1 MKIAVVVRQL
11 DRDHIVW
18 RGRVVR
24 VERAHGIRVVR
35 GVLKM
40 LDVGKHGVIE
50 FGHIWFVAHDH
61 VVTYVF
67 RKDEFVGCCVAHH
80 RARDIESLGKVWRSR
95 SMSPA
100 RATQQRRQNRRIVWD
115 DRARMGAAIICEL
128 EVSQLGYVRMRMGRV
143 SSTDHG
149 AVVVGLLQQVVFSVR
164 GEVDFRVVMVV
175 IRWGPLHRGAGLE
188 GGQLGYIGIIEL
200 RGQMKQVIGVVLG
213 EVDFRIGNM
222 VQVCLEEES
231 RAITVA
237 AQHLS
242 ERATHDNVVIR
253 GGRLHRDVFAGCGR
267 GLVRDDR
274 AAAGDWGIGDH
285 NGLGGGDDIP
295 VKDLLDRQ
303 RVHRVAVVGECEP
316 AINVSHAERVGSDA
330 PTRVGIAGRVVAGRY
345 RRVMRAA
352 TGKTYCY

>member
-1 MKIAVVVRQL
+1 
-11 DRDHIVW
+11 
-18 RGRVVR
+18 
-24 VERAHGIRVVR
+24 
-35 GVLKM
+35 
-40 LDVGKHGVIE
+40 
-50 FGHIWFVAHDH
+50 
-61 VVTYVF
+61 
-67 RKDEFVGCCVAHH
+67 
-80 RARDIESLGKVWRSR
+80 
-95 SMSPA
+95 MSPA
-100 RATQQRRQNRRIVWD
+100 RVTQQRRQNRRIVWD
-115 DRARMGAAIICEL
+115 DRASMGAAVICEL
-128 EVSQLGYVRMRMGRV
+128 EVSQLGYVRMRMGPV
-143 SSTDHG
+143 SSIGHD
-149 AVVVGLLQQVVFSVR
+149 AVVVELQQVVFSVR

-213 EVDFRIGNM
+213 EVDFRIGDV

-237 AQHLS
+237 AQHLN
-242 ERATHDNVVIR
+242 ERAAHDDSVIR
-253 GGRLHRDVFAGCGR
+253 GGGPRRGVFAGCGR

-330 PTRVGIAGRVVAGRY
+330 PTRVGIAGRVVASRY

>member
-1 MKIAVVVRQL
+1 
-11 DRDHIVW
+11 
-18 RGRVVR
+18 
-24 VERAHGIRVVR
+24 
-35 GVLKM
+35 
-40 LDVGKHGVIE
+40 
-50 FGHIWFVAHDH
+50 
-61 VVTYVF
+61 
-67 RKDEFVGCCVAHH
+67 
-80 RARDIESLGKVWRSR
+80 
-95 SMSPA
+95 
-100 RATQQRRQNRRIVWD
+100 
-115 DRARMGAAIICEL
+115 
-128 EVSQLGYVRMRMGRV
+128 MGRV
-143 SSTDHG
+143 SSIDHG
-149 AVVVGLLQQVVFSVR
+149 AVVVGLLQQVAFGVR

-175 IRWGPLHRGAGLE
+175 IRWGRLHRGTGCMCWMGAAVISKLE
-188 GGQLGYIGIIEL
+188 GGQLGYVKMRMGPVSSIGHSVHAGVIEL
-200 RGQMKQVIGVVLG
+200 RGQMRQVIGVVLG

-242 ERATHDNVVIR
+242 ERAAHDDVVIR
-253 GGRLHRDVFAGCGR
+253 GGRLRRGVFAGCGR

-316 AINVSHAERVGSDA
+316 AINVSHAERVGSDV
-330 PTRVGIAGRVVAGRY
+330 PTRVGIAGRVVVGRY